1 MRPAPV
7 AGIDHRPP
15 CPRGRESPP
24 GPPPLL
30 ELRGITKSFPGPAPG
45 TRIVANDGIDLSLS
59 RGEIHAIL
67 GENGSGKSTLMKI
80 IYGYHAPDAGTVSV
94 DGRPL
99 RPGSPAAARRMGVGM
114 VFQDFSLIPALSV
127 TENVALFLPR
137 QGRILRRRQLEHRI
151 RQFARQYGL
160 ALDPRRRVDTLSL
173 GEQQRVE
180 LVKLLLAEARVL
192 IFDEPT
198 SVLAP
203 HEVDALFRVFAA
215 LRENGYS
222 ILFITHKVPE
232 ALAVA
237 DNVTVL
243 RRGRVAAAAPR
254 ANFDAPSLVA
264 TMIGADAIPPAAA
277 PNAPSSAG
285 KSPNSGETA
294 LEFRDAATG
303 RPRRETPEDLNAVNF
318 SVRRYEILGIAGVA
332 GNGQR
337 ALGQTLLGLQPLR
350 RGRLLLF
357 GQPLT
362 NHTPADALKRG
373 VSVIPENPLSEAMA
387 PQMRVDENLLLAGLA
402 RSQSAGFWLN
412 RRRIAAAANVVA
424 DFPLPLADPGATV
437 RHLSGGNIQRVM
449 LAGELSRAA
458 AIFLAYYPTRG
469 LDVQSAESVRRLLLE
484 QRNNGAATILIS
496 EDLDE
501 LIRLS
506 DRLLVMYR
514 GRIVGEL
521 TPNETSHREIGLLMT
536 GQPRNAAA
544 ISASPNEL

>member
-15 CPRGRESPP
+15 HLRGRESPP

-30 ELRGITKSFPGPAPG
+30 ELRGIVKTFPGPAPG

-215 LRENGYS
+215 LRESGYS

-243 RRGRVAAAAPR
+243 RRGRVAAAAPSSS
-254 ANFDAPSLVA
+254 FDAPSLVA
-264 TMIGADAIPPAAA
+264 TMIGADALPNAA
-277 PNAPSSAG
+277 PNAPASAG

-294 LEFRDAATG
+294 LAFRDAATG

-318 SVRRYEILGIAGVA
+318 SVRSGEILGIAGVA

-357 GQPLT
+357 GQPLA

-373 VSVIPENPLSEAMA
+373 VSVIPENPLTEAMA

-424 DFPLPLADPGATV
+424 DFPLPLAQPATPV

-469 LDVQSAESVRRLLLE
+469 LDVQSAESVRRLLIE

-501 LIRLS
+501 LMRLS

-536 GQPRNAAA
+536 GQPRNAPAL
-544 ISASPNEL
+544 SASPNEP

>member
-7 AGIDHRPP
+7 AGIDHRRPNP
-15 CPRGRESPP
+15 AGGDSPP

-30 ELRGITKSFPGPAPG
+30 ELRGITKTFPGPAPG

-137 QGRILRRRQLEHRI
+137 QGRILRRQQLEHRI
-151 RQFARQYGL
+151 RQFAAQYGL

-203 HEVDALFRVFAA
+203 HEVEALFRVFAA
-215 LRENGYS
+215 LRQNGYS

-264 TMIGADAIPPAAA
+264 TMIGADAIPHNAP
-277 PNAPSSAG
+277 PNAGESRPPTSL
-285 KSPNSGETA
+285 PPGETA
-294 LEFRDAATG
+294 LEFRDATTG
-303 RPRRETPEDLNAVNF
+303 RPRAETPEDLNAVNF
-318 SVRRYEILGIAGVA
+318 SVRRGEILGIAGVA

-350 RGRLLLF
+350 RGRLLIF
-357 GQPLT
+357 GQPLA

-402 RSQSAGFWLN
+402 RSRSAGFWLN
-412 RRRIAAAANVVA
+412 RRRIAAAATEA
-424 DFPLPLADPGATV
+424 GKFPLPLADPDTPL

-501 LIRLS
+501 LMRLS

-521 TPNETSHREIGLLMT
+521 VPNETSPREIGLLMT
-536 GQPRNAAA
+536 GQTRNAAA
-544 ISASPNEL
+544 L

>member
-7 AGIDHRPP
+7 AGIDHRQPH
-15 CPRGRESPP
+15 PRGRESPP

-30 ELRGITKSFPGPAPG
+30 ELRGIAKTFPGPAPG
-45 TRIVANDGIDLSLS
+45 TRITANDGIDLSLA

-215 LRENGYS
+215 LRQNGYS

-232 ALAVA
+232 ALTVA

-243 RRGRVAAAAPR
+243 RRGRVAASAPS
-254 ANFDAPSLVA
+254 ASFDAPSLVA
-264 TMIGADAIPPAAA
+264 TMIGADAIPHAAP
-277 PNAPSSAG
+277 PNAPSNAG

-318 SVRRYEILGIAGVA
+318 SVRSGEILGIAGVA

-402 RSQSAGFWLN
+402 RSRSPGFWLN
-412 RRRIAAAANVVA
+412 RRRIAAAATEA
-424 DFPLPLADPGATV
+424 DKFPLPLADPGATV

-469 LDVQSAESVRRLLLE
+469 LDVQSAESVRRLLID
-484 QRNNGAATILIS
+484 QRNNGAATVLIS

-501 LIRLS
+501 LMRLS

-544 ISASPNEL
+544 LSASPNEL

>member
-1 MRPAPV
+1 MRPAP
-7 AGIDHRPP
+7 GIDHRQPY
-15 CPRGRESPP
+15 PRGRESPP

-30 ELRGITKSFPGPAPG
+30 ELRGIAKTFPGPALG
-45 TRIVANDGIDLSLS
+45 TRITANDGIDLSLS

-215 LRENGYS
+215 LSQNGYS

-243 RRGRVAAAAPR
+243 RRGRVAAAAPSSS
-254 ANFDAPSLVA
+254 FDAPSLVA
-264 TMIGADAIPPAAA
+264 TMIGAEAIPHAP

-285 KSPNSGETA
+285 KSLNSGETA

-362 NHTPADALKRG
+362 NHTPSDALKRG

-402 RSQSAGFWLN
+402 RNRSPGFWLN

-424 DFPLPLADPGATV
+424 DFPLPLADPDATV

-469 LDVQSAESVRRLLLE
+469 LDVQSAESVRRLLIE
-484 QRNNGAATILIS
+484 QRNNGAAIILIS
-496 EDLDE
+496 EDMDE

-544 ISASPNEL
+544 LSASPNEL